1 MINNSSKEDFS
12 SKKMYKFR
20 VIKSCF
26 NGNVYKSYC
35 WQGIKFEV
43 FLLEI
48 SAKIIG
54 NIFADVSTKNRQ
66 NGEAEKHFLKW
77 NIDSKLTKCAVKK
90 TTHAFL
96 ASTISKNIV
105 A

>member
-48 SAKIIG
+48 IAKIIG
-54 NIFADVSTKNRQ
+54 IILPDVSTKNRQ
-66 NGEAEKHFLKW
+66 NWLNIAGQRMVKLK
-77 NIDSKLTKCAVKK
+77 KQLFEME
-90 TTHAFL
+90 H
-96 ASTISKNIV
+96 
-105 A
+105 